1 MIAFTSRLLHTPS
14 ESINNAVVL
23 VGNGAILSVAPREQ
37 KELTAGVKLVDFGD
51 CIIVPGFID
60 IHIHGSA
67 GYDVM
72 QSDQTARAGFET
84 FLARHGV
91 TTYCPTTVAA
101 PVDTI
106 QSALERLAD
115 AIEAKPPGAS
125 GAQPLGIHL
134 EGPFIS
140 RACRGAHPAE
150 NLLVPTLATFDK
162 FWQAARGHIRVIT
175 IAPELQGAPEVIA
188 EAKRRGV
195 CVSLGHSD
203 ATLESARHGFAAGA
217 RHATHTFNAM
227 RRLDHRD
234 PGILAEVLTNDH
246 LTADVIADGFHVAPT
261 MIDLLVKA
269 KGIENVALITDAI
282 SATGMPDGRY
292 QLGPFEVELQAGRCL
307 IDGRLAGSAL
317 TMDHAVRNLMEFAK
331 VDLQEAVRAA
341 TVNPSRIVRAE
352 KIGVLETGANAD
364 FVVLTA
370 IGELRATVIKGE
382 VLQ

>member
-1 MIAFTSRLLHTPS
+1 MIAFTSRLLYTPS

-23 VGNGAILSVAPREQ
+23 VRNGAILSVAPREE
-37 KELTAGVKLVDFGD
+37 KELTAEGKLVDFGD

-91 TTYCPTTVAA
+91 TRYCPTTVAA
-101 PVDTI
+101 PVGTI

-115 AIEAKPPGAS
+115 AVEAQPAGAS
-125 GAQPLGIHL
+125 GARPLGIHL

-150 NLLVPTLATFDK
+150 NLLVPTLATFEK

-175 IAPELQGAPEVIA
+175 IAPELEGAPEVIA
-188 EAKRRGV
+188 EATRRGV

-217 RHATHTFNAM
+217 RHATHPFNAM

-234 PGILAEVLTNDH
+234 PGLLGTVLSDDRVTCD
-246 LTADVIADGFHVAPT
+246 LIADGIHVDTAVVK
-261 MIDLLVKA
+261 IFLKA
-269 KGIENVALITDAI
+269 KGPERAVLITDAI
-282 SATGMPDGRY
+282 SAT
-292 QLGPFEVELQAGRCL
+292 
-307 IDGRLAGSAL
+307 
-317 TMDHAVRNLMEFAK
+317 
-331 VDLQEAVRAA
+331 
-341 TVNPSRIVRAE
+341 
-352 KIGVLETGANAD
+352 
-364 FVVLTA
+364 
-370 IGELRATVIKGE
+370 
-382 VLQ
+382 